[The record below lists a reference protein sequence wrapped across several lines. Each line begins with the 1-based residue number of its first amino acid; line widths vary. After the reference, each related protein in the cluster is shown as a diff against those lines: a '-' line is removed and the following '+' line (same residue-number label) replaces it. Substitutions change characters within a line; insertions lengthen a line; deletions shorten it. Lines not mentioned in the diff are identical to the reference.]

1 MTTSHDAQPAANLP
15 AASCPH
21 CAAPAAEIAHDAP
34 TIALVGAPNAGKST
48 LFNALTGAGATMGN
62 WPGTTV
68 EVSRGVWRAE
78 RAYNVIDFPGA
89 YSLDPISPDE
99 ALTRDI
105 LTDPTGNG
113 ARGADLV
120 MVAVDTATISRG
132 LYLAAQ
138 IAELPYRMVIV
149 LTKGDV
155 ARRQGLEI
163 DPEVLEQRL
172 GIPVVAID
180 PRRRDL
186 ATLADTVHAA
196 LHDPV
201 RTIRPITAAPASV
214 PDPEPDMQEAEF
226 AAADA
231 RFAWIDD
238 AVAAATVRD
247 EHRSGATEAIDRVV
261 LHPLFGPLIFFAA
274 MFLVFQITTTLAAP
288 LQGFLEDLF
297 TGPVAQWASAAL
309 VAVGLDYPFVHGLLI
324 DGLINGVGMVL
335 TFVPLMALMFFCLA
349 VLEDSG
355 YMARAAVVADRVMR
369 AIGLPGKAFI
379 PLIVGFGCNV
389 PAISATRV
397 LSTPA
402 QRRMTALLVPFTS
415 CSARLTVYVMLANT
429 FFPDH
434 AGLVVFAMYVISI
447 ALVVLSGLLL
457 KNLLW
462 RTMGSDPLVIDL
474 PVYQWPTARL
484 TASVTWARLKGF
496 LHTAGGIIVAT
507 VVVIWFLQSTPAVA
521 GHSWGDEELA
531 PEDSVYGVVADTIAP
546 VFNPAGFG
554 SWSLTGP
561 LITGFLAKE
570 ALISTWAQTYAVA
583 DPLEAEAEAGTD
595 ADGDVTQTTNA
606 AGSDLSTAV
615 RADFE
620 QTSGGHSLAAVWAYM
635 LFLLAY
641 TPCVATL
648 AAQRRE
654 IGWKWTLIGMVGQL
668 AIAWTLAVVAFQLLR
683 VVV

>member
-1 MTTSHDAQPAANLP
+1 MSTSSAPLSPMSPESHSASACSHCGTTPD
-15 AASCPH
+15 
-21 CAAPAAEIAHDAP
+21 EIAHGQP

-48 LFNALTGAGATMGN
+48 LFNALTGAGVTMAN
-62 WPGTTV
+62 YPGTTV
-68 EVSRGVWRAE
+68 EVSRGVWHTHKGSRRAHE
-78 RAYNVIDFPGA
+78 RSEKHGGDYNVIDFPGA

-99 ALTRDI
+99 ALTRELLLDNPGR
-105 LTDPTGNG
+105 LGEGRP
-113 ARGADLV
+113 DLV
-120 MVAVDTATISRG
+120 MVAVDTANISRG

-138 IAELPYRMVIV
+138 VAELPYRMVIV

-155 ARRQGLEI
+155 AQRQGLEV
-163 DPEVLEQRL
+163 DADVLSAKL
-172 GIPVVAID
+172 GVPVVALD
-180 PRRRDL
+180 PRRREVAGL
-186 ATLADTVHAA
+186 AEVVHEE
-196 LHDPV
+196 LHKPV
-201 RTIRPITAAPASV
+201 VTHRPHT
-214 PDPEPDMQEAEF
+214 PEDDGFE
-226 AAADA
+226 AADA
-231 RFAWIDD
+231 RFTWIDD
-238 AVAAATVRD
+238 AVAAATLRD
-247 EHRSGATEAIDRVV
+247 ESRATTSETIDRFV
-261 LHPLFGPLIFFAA
+261 LHPVLGPLIFLAA
-274 MFLVFQITTTLAAP
+274 MFVVFEITTTVAAP
-288 LQGFLEDLF
+288 FQDWMEGFF
-297 TGPVAQWASAAL
+297 TGPLSDWTAAGL

-335 TFVPLMALMFFCLA
+335 TFVPLMVLMFFCLA

-397 LSTPA
+397 LASPI
-402 QRRMTALLVPFTS
+402 QRRLTSMLVPFTS
-415 CSARLTVYVMLANT
+415 CSARLTVYVMMANV

-447 ALVVLSGLLL
+447 LLVVLSGLVL

-462 RTMGSDPLVIDL
+462 RTLGADPLVIDL
-474 PVYQWPTARL
+474 PVYQLPTARL

-496 LHTAGGIIVAT
+496 LQTAGGIIVAT
-507 VVVIWFLQSTPAVA
+507 VVAIWFLQSTPAVA
-521 GHSWGDEELA
+521 GYSWGDEELH
-531 PEDSVYGVVADTIAP
+531 PQDSVYGVVSETIAP
-546 VFNPAGFG
+546 VFEPAGFN

-583 DPLEAEAEAGTD
+583 DPLESD
-595 ADGDVTQTTNA
+595 ASPEEQGD
-606 AGSDLSTAV
+606 SDLARAV

-620 QTSGGHSLAAVWAYM
+620 QSSGGHATAAAWAYM
-635 LFLLAY
+635 IFLLAY

-654 IGWKWTLIGMVGQL
+654 IGWKWTMITMVGQ
-668 AIAWTLAVVAFQLLR
+668 IGVAWLLAVLTFQVLR
-683 VVV
+683 VFM

>member
-1 MTTSHDAQPAANLP
+1 
-15 AASCPH
+15 
-21 CAAPAAEIAHDAP
+21 
-34 TIALVGAPNAGKST
+34 
-48 LFNALTGAGATMGN
+48 
-62 WPGTTV
+62 
-68 EVSRGVWRAE
+68 
-78 RAYNVIDFPGA
+78 
-89 YSLDPISPDE
+89 
-99 ALTRDI
+99 
-105 LTDPTGNG
+105 
-113 ARGADLV
+113 
-120 MVAVDTATISRG
+120 
-132 LYLAAQ
+132 
-138 IAELPYRMVIV
+138 
-149 LTKGDV
+149 
-155 ARRQGLEI
+155 
-163 DPEVLEQRL
+163 
-172 GIPVVAID
+172 
-180 PRRRDL
+180 
-186 ATLADTVHAA
+186 
-196 LHDPV
+196 
-201 RTIRPITAAPASV
+201 
-214 PDPEPDMQEAEF
+214 
-226 AAADA
+226 
-231 RFAWIDD
+231 
-238 AVAAATVRD
+238 
-247 EHRSGATEAIDRVV
+247 
-261 LHPLFGPLIFFAA
+261 
-274 MFLVFQITTTLAAP
+274 
-288 LQGFLEDLF
+288 
-297 TGPVAQWASAAL
+297 
-309 VAVGLDYPFVHGLLI
+309 
-324 DGLINGVGMVL
+324 
-335 TFVPLMALMFFCLA
+335 
-349 VLEDSG
+349 
-355 YMARAAVVADRVMR
+355 
-369 AIGLPGKAFI
+369 
-379 PLIVGFGCNV
+379 
-389 PAISATRV
+389 
-397 LSTPA
+397 
-402 QRRMTALLVPFTS
+402 MTALLVPFTS

-583 DPLEAEAEAGTD
+583 DPLDAEAEAGTD

>member
-1 MTTSHDAQPAANLP
+1 MSPESHSTSACSHCGTTPD
-15 AASCPH
+15 
-21 CAAPAAEIAHDAP
+21 EVAHGQP

-48 LFNALTGAGATMGN
+48 LFNALTGAGVTMAN
-62 WPGTTV
+62 YPGTTV
-68 EVSRGVWRAE
+68 EVSRGVWHTHKGSRRAPSE
-78 RAYNVIDFPGA
+78 KHGGDYNVIDFPGA

-99 ALTRDI
+99 ALTRELLLDNPGR
-105 LTDPTGNG
+105 LGEGRP
-113 ARGADLV
+113 DLV
-120 MVAVDTATISRG
+120 MVAVDTANISRG

-138 IAELPYRMVIV
+138 VAELPYRMVIV

-155 ARRQGLEI
+155 AQRQGLEV
-163 DPEVLEQRL
+163 DADVLSAKL
-172 GIPVVAID
+172 GVPVVALD
-180 PRRRDL
+180 PRRREVAGL
-186 ATLADTVHAA
+186 AEVVHEE
-196 LHDPV
+196 LHKPV
-201 RTIRPITAAPASV
+201 VTHRPHT
-214 PDPEPDMQEAEF
+214 PEDDGFE
-226 AAADA
+226 AADA
-231 RFAWIDD
+231 RFTWIDD
-238 AVAAATVRD
+238 AVAAATLRD
-247 EHRSGATEAIDRVV
+247 ESRASTSETIDRFV
-261 LHPLFGPLIFFAA
+261 LHPVLGPLIFLAA
-274 MFLVFQITTTLAAP
+274 MFVVFEITTTVAAP
-288 LQGFLEDLF
+288 FQDWMEGFF
-297 TGPVAQWASAAL
+297 TGPLSDWAAAGL

-397 LSTPA
+397 LASPI
-402 QRRMTALLVPFTS
+402 QRRLTAMLVPFTS
-415 CSARLTVYVMLANT
+415 CSARLTVYVMMANV

-447 ALVVLSGLLL
+447 VLVVLSGLVL

-462 RTMGSDPLVIDL
+462 RTLGADPLVIDL
-474 PVYQWPTARL
+474 PVYQLPTARL

-496 LHTAGGIIVAT
+496 LQTAGGIIVAT
-507 VVVIWFLQSTPAVA
+507 VVAIWFLQSTPAVA
-521 GHSWGDEELA
+521 GYSWGDEELH
-531 PEDSVYGVVADTIAP
+531 PQDSVYGVVSEAIAP
-546 VFNPAGFG
+546 VFEPAGFN

-583 DPLEAEAEAGTD
+583 DPLESD
-595 ADGDVTQTTNA
+595 ASPEEQGD
-606 AGSDLSTAV
+606 SDLARAV

-620 QTSGGHSLAAVWAYM
+620 QSSGGHATAAAWAYM
-635 LFLLAY
+635 IFLLAY

-654 IGWKWTLIGMVGQL
+654 IGWKWTMITMVGQ
-668 AIAWTLAVVAFQLLR
+668 IGVAWLLAVLTFQVLR
-683 VVV
+683 VFM